1 MRIAFATAAA
11 LPEIQ
16 PDDHALAVALEARG
30 HTVAPLV
37 WDRDDARGVDAVLV
51 RSCWDQHL
59 APERF
64 VAWAEGIEA
73 AGVALHNPA
82 ATLAWGLDKRYL
94 RELSKRGATIP
105 RTTWVDRGTAPDLG
119 ALMDARGLDEVI
131 VKPIVSLS
139 AWETHRIPRARAE
152 AAQAELSR
160 LCAERDVMIQELVRE
175 VETAGEL
182 SFVFLDGA
190 YSHAVRKRPKPGDFR
205 VQEDF
210 GGTREPSQPTAQ
222 QIAQAEAIVRHAPGP
237 LLYARLDAVE
247 VGDALVLMELELLDP
262 VLFFRFA
269 PAAAPDR
276 LARALSEKRGGRLP
290 GTLPA

>member
-1 MRIAFATAAA
+1 MRIGFATAAS

-16 PDDHALAVALEARG
+16 RDDRALAAALEQRG

-37 WDRDDARGVDAVLV
+37 WDRDDARGFDAVLV

-64 VAWAEGIEA
+64 VAWAEGVEA
-73 AGVALHNPA
+73 AGVPIYNPA

-94 RELSKRGATIP
+94 RELSRHGATIP
-105 RTTWVDRGTAPDLG
+105 VTTWVDRGVAPDLG
-119 ALMDARGLDEVI
+119 ALMDARGLDEVV

-152 AAQAELSR
+152 TMQAEVAR
-160 LCAERDVMIQELVRE
+160 ICAERDVMIQEFIPE
-175 VETAGEL
+175 VATAGEL

-190 YSHAVRKRPKPGDFR
+190 YSHACRKRPKAGDFR

-210 GGTREPSQPTAQ
+210 GGSREAAQPSAA
-222 QIAQAEAIVRHAPGP
+222 QIAQAEAIVRNAPGP

-247 VGDALVLMELELLDP
+247 VGDTLVLMELELLDP

-269 PAAAPDR
+269 PAEAPDR
-276 LARALSEKRGGRLP
+276 LAQALSEKRARP
-290 GTLPA
+290 

>member
-1 MRIAFATAAA
+1 MKIGFATAPA

-16 PDDHALAVALEARG
+16 RDDAPLAAALEARG
-30 HTVAPLV
+30 HTVTPLI
-37 WDRDDARGVDAVLV
+37 WDRDDARAFDAVIV

-59 APERF
+59 AADRF
-64 VAWAEGIEA
+64 VAWARSVEA

-82 ATLAWGLDKRYL
+82 ETLAWGLDKRYL
-94 RELSKRGATIP
+94 RELGKRGATIP
-105 RTTWVDRGTAPDLG
+105 LTTWVDRGVAPDLG
-119 ALMDARGLDEVI
+119 ALMDARGLDEVV

-139 AWETHRIPRARAE
+139 AWETHRIPRAAAE
-152 AAQAELSR
+152 GAQPELAR
-160 LCAERDVMIQELVRE
+160 LCAERDVMIQELIPE

-210 GGTREPSQPTAQ
+210 GGTREAAHPDDAL
-222 QIAQAEAIVRHAPGP
+222 IAQAAAIVATAPGP

-247 VGDALVLMELELLDP
+247 VGGTLTLMELELLDP
-262 VLFFRFA
+262 VLFFRFG
-269 PAAAPDR
+269 PADAPDR
-276 LARALSEKRGGRLP
+276 LARALSEKRAPRLP
-290 GTLPA
+290 GNLPA

>member
-1 MRIAFATAAA
+1 MRIGFATAAS

-16 PDDHALAVALEARG
+16 RDDVVLACALDARG

-37 WDRDDARGVDAVLV
+37 WDRDDARRFDAVVV

-64 VAWAEGIEA
+64 VAWAEGVEA
-73 AGVALHNPA
+73 AGVPLFNPA

-94 RELSKRGATIP
+94 RELGKHGATIP
-105 RTTWVDRGTAPDLG
+105 VTTWVDRGAAPDLG
-119 ALMDARGLDEVI
+119 ALMDARGLDEVV

-152 AAQAELSR
+152 EMQAELAR
-160 LCAERDVMIQELVRE
+160 ICAERDVMIQELVPE
-175 VETAGEL
+175 VMTAGEL

-190 YSHAVRKRPKPGDFR
+190 YSHACRKRPKPGDFR

-210 GGTREPSQPTAQ
+210 GGSREAAQPDANL
-222 QIAQAEAIVRHAPGP
+222 IAQAEAIVRHAPGP

-247 VGDALVLMELELLDP
+247 VGGTLVLMELELLDP

-269 PAAAPDR
+269 PADVPDR
-276 LARALSEKRGGRLP
+276 LARALSEKRG
-290 GTLPA
+290 